1 LKPCQKQKRKQGF
14 WVLGK
19 SKILEEEEEEIEE
32 EQQQGKKKEE
42 KNKEDM
48 ILH

>member
-19 SKILEEEEEEIEE
+19 SKILDEEEEIEE
-32 EQQQGKKKEE
+32 EEQQQQGKKKEE
-42 KNKEDM
+42 KTKKT
-48 ILH
+48 